1 MSTTTP
7 PIAQPS
13 GLRTRASAFL
23 YRRRLVKL
31 LLLLAPPLTWIV
43 VVYLAAL
50 AVLLFTSLWIEDELS
65 GRIVHTLTLDNFREL
80 WNQPVYRTI
89 TENTVLMAIAVT
101 IADALLAFP
110 LAYYMVRFASRRM
123 RALLFIGVLMPLWS
137 SYLIKAY
144 TWRLITQQDGPIN
157 WTLAKVGLGPIDISF
172 SYLAMWLAFS
182 YLWLPYMV
190 LPVYAAL
197 ERVPASYLEASAD
210 LGGRAWITF
219 RKVIWPLALPGIAAG
234 SIFTFSLTL
243 GDYVVPDLVGGNNHD
258 FIGNV
263 IYRFQGVAQ
272 NLPFAAAFAC
282 VPVVIVSLYLVL
294 MKRLGA
300 FEAL

>member
-1 MSTTTP
+1 MSTTAP
-7 PIAQPS
+7 DIARPS
-13 GLRTRASAFL
+13 GGLRARVSAFL
-23 YRRRLVKL
+23 YRRRFVKL
-31 LLLLAPPLTWIV
+31 LLLLAPPLGWIV

-65 GRIVHTLTLDNFREL
+65 GQIIHTLTLDNFREL

-89 TENTVLMAIAVT
+89 TKNTVVMAIAVT
-101 IADALLAFP
+101 VTDALLAFP
-110 LAYYMVRFASRRM
+110 LAYYMVRMASRRM

-144 TWRLITQQDGPIN
+144 TWRLITSQDGPIN
-157 WTLAKVGLGPIDISF
+157 WALGKVGVGPVDI
-172 SYLAMWLAFS
+172 AFS

-197 ERVPASYLEASAD
+197 ERVPSSFLEASAD

-263 IYRFQGVAQ
+263 IFRFQGVAQ
-272 NLPFAAAFAC
+272 NVPFAAAFAC
-282 VPVVIVSLYLVL
+282 VPVVIVTIYLAL

>member
-1 MSTTTP
+1 
-7 PIAQPS
+7 
-13 GLRTRASAFL
+13 
-23 YRRRLVKL
+23 
-31 LLLLAPPLTWIV
+31 
-43 VVYLAAL
+43 
-50 AVLLFTSLWIEDELS
+50 
-65 GRIVHTLTLDNFREL
+65 
-80 WNQPVYRTI
+80 
-89 TENTVLMAIAVT
+89 MAIAVT

>member
-1 MSTTTP
+1 MSTTSTIERP
-7 PIAQPS
+7 PA
-13 GLRTRASAFL
+13 GLRRRLSAFL
-23 YRRRLVKL
+23 YRRRFVKL
-31 LLLLAPPLTWIV
+31 LLLLAPPLAWIL
-43 VVYLAAL
+43 VVYIAAL

-65 GRIVHTLTLDNFREL
+65 GRIVHTLTLDNFRDL

-89 TENTVLMAIAVT
+89 TKNTVLMAIAVT

-110 LAYYMVRFASRRM
+110 LAYYMVRMASRRM

-157 WTLAKVGLGPIDISF
+157 WALAKIGVGAIDISF

-197 ERVPASYLEASAD
+197 ERVPSSYLEASAD

-272 NLPFAAAFAC
+272 NVPFAAAFAC